1 MDISRRKFV
10 TGLSALVA
18 APAVIRFSGI
28 MPVNAAQAS
37 PFAMVHGLDIS
48 GNEVIHKLWEPMSVN
63 QFAGTEMFRN
73 MSMVNSWE
81 YAKPV
86 VPLAPPPFVL
96 DDKTVDQIIEERIL
110 KRDQQRQAWRD
121 SFAIGGWGNDKTTAA
136 ASQLRPFKNGTPDL
150 QIFDGNDL
158 WMQKNHGL
166 KPVTSAKEDWCNVYK

>member
-63 QFAGTEMFRN
+63 KFAGTEMFRN
-73 MSMVNSWE
+73 MSVVSSWE

-110 KRDQQRQAWRD
+110 KRERQHQAWQD

>member
-1 MDISRRKFV
+1 MIATRRKFI
-10 TGLSALVA
+10 TGLAALVA

-37 PFAMVHGLDIS
+37 PFAMIRGLDLT
-48 GNEVIHKLWEPMSVN
+48 GREVVHKLWEPMSVN

-110 KRDQQRQAWRD
+110 KREQQRQTWRD
-121 SFAIGGWGNDKTTAA
+121 SLAIGWWGNDKTTAA

-150 QIFDGNDL
+150 QIFDGNNL

-166 KPVTSAKEDWCNVYK
+166 QPVTSAKEEWFRCL